1 VKIIKVS
8 VLNEQGRVTV
18 PVEIRKRWNISK
30 KKAKIAWY
38 NSEDKIF
45 VEVIK

>member
-1 VKIIKVS
+1 MKIIRVS
-8 VLNEQGRVTV
+8 VLSEQGRVTV

-30 KKAKIAWY
+30 KAKIAWY
-38 NSEDKIF
+38 DSEGKIY